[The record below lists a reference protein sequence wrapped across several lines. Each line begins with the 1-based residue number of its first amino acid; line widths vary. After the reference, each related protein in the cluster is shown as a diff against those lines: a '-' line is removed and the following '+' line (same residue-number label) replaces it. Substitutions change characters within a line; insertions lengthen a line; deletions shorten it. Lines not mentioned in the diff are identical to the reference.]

1 MTNPIMRPPAVGDFR
16 AQPPAEYRRP
26 PRHHRGLFWVAV
38 LAALAAVAA
47 GALIT
52 ATAYV
57 SESEPETAAVAYF
70 HALGRGDAAGAL
82 GLGDLPAGP
91 HTYLTSQVLDAA
103 LSVAKISDVRVLSV
117 ARNGRTARVT
127 LQYQLGSQQVTDAVS
142 LRRHGQGWRLTRTAV
157 PVHLR
162 VEADAGADRMSIAGA
177 RLPKTA
183 VLFFPGALPLAL
195 DTPNLSLGAPPVV
208 HLDGAQPAAIHSQVS
223 PAGKQRVDA
232 AVRAALQAC
241 LSGRVSRGC
250 PLPAESTVV
259 PGSVRGRL
267 TGNIADELTISIAPD
282 AAGLLQ
288 ISGNVIVNGSYQQLD
303 FDNQPVRRTGPL
315 KLVIRAQCYATAP
328 SRLAWGAP
336 L

>member
-1 MTNPIMRPPAVGDFR
+1 MTNPIMHPPAVGGFQ
-16 AQPPAEYRRP
+16 AQPPAEYRRA
-26 PRHHRGLFWVAV
+26 PRRHRGLFWVAV
-38 LAALAAVAA
+38 LAALAAVAW
-47 GALIT
+47 GALTT

-57 SESEPETAAVAYF
+57 NESEPETAAVAYF

-91 HTYLTSQVLDAA
+91 RTYLTSQVLDAA
-103 LSVAKISDVRVLSV
+103 LSIAKISDVRVLSV
-117 ARNGRTARVT
+117 ARDGRTAKVT

-142 LRRHGQGWRLTRTAV
+142 LRRHGRGWRLTRTAV
-157 PVHLR
+157 PVHLN
-162 VEADAGADRMSIAGA
+162 VPPGADRMSIAGA
-177 RLPKTA
+177 RVPNTA
-183 VLFFPGALPLAL
+183 VLFFPGALPVAL

-208 HLDGAQPAAIHSQVS
+208 HLDGAPPGAIQLQVS
-223 PAGKQRVDA
+223 PTGKQRVDA
-232 AVRAALQAC
+232 AVRGALQAC

-315 KLVIRAQCYATAP
+315 ELVIRARCYATAP
-328 SRLAWGAP
+328 SRLAWGAVS
-336 L
+336 